1 MYAARVPEGVQ
12 VILAPAEMATLHRA
26 ALDGLEQLQI
36 SAEMGLA
43 SPREYELIAPAVME
57 FANALFL
64 LDDDLIVSTL
74 LEPHRDH
81 EGDDLVTL
89 EKLVREA
96 LATRRDLLAAK

>member
-1 MYAARVPEGVQ
+1 MYATRVPEGIQ
-12 VILAPAEMATLHRA
+12 VILAPAEMATLQRA
-26 ALDGLEQLQI
+26 ALDGLEQLYI
-36 SAEMGLA
+36 SVEMGLA
-43 SPREYELIAPAVME
+43 SPRESDLIAPTVME
-57 FANALFL
+57 FANALLL

-96 LATRRDLLAAK
+96 LTTRRDLLAAR